1 MKLNRN
7 KQKGITFLG
16 FLIACAVVGSFAYLA
31 MRFWPL
37 LNEKLKVD
45 QAMES
50 VAARPDISKLNKAGI
65 GKYILR
71 SFEVDDVDQ
80 FSTMRDMQDVFS
92 VQKIK
97 GQKKRMMTMAY
108 EIRRPLISN
117 LDVVMNYNKTIE
129 IDGTGE

>member
-16 FLIACAVVGSFAYLA
+16 FLIGCAVVGSFAYLG

-45 QAMES
+45 QAMHT
-50 VAARPDISKLNKAGI
+50 VAARPDISNLNKADI

-71 SFEVDDVDQ
+71 TFEIEDVDQ
-80 FSTMRDMQDVFS
+80 FSTMKDMKDVFS

-97 GQKKRMMTMAY
+97 GQKKRIITMAY
-108 EIRRPLISN
+108 EIRRPLIAN
-117 LDVVMNYNKTIE
+117 LDVVMNYNKSIE